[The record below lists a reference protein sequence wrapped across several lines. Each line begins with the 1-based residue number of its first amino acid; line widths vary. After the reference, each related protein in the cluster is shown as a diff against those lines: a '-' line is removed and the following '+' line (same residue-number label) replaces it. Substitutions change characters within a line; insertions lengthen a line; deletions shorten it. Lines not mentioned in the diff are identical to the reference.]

1 MKKLVYLALLVAVGF
16 VVGCKQEDASTAAEK
31 AAKEAGATTNAP
43 APK

>member
-31 AAKEAGATTNAP
+31 AAKEAGTVTNAP